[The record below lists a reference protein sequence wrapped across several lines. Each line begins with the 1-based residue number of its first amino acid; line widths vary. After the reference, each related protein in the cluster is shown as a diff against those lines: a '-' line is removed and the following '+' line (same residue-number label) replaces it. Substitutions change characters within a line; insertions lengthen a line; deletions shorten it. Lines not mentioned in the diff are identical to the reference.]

1 MARFREVRQDREWV
15 QLLNQ
20 GTRFFSDLLVSPGE
34 RRGWKPL
41 VLASVFL
48 VLALI
53 AGVFA
58 WREHRYAQETRK
70 EKKKKGVKNARPS
83 EPHAGRKRARR

>member
-70 EKKKKGVKNARPS
+70 EKGIKNVRPQ
-83 EPHAGRKRARR
+83 EPHETRKRARR